1 VTIPSD
7 SLFTPIKNI
16 LNVLKE
22 CNEIQNNHD
31 RISYEILYELQKKIS
46 ILISKNSAPTIK
58 SRSASI
64 SSYSTELYK
73 SLLLKLNVH
82 KENFNTLFQD
92 ASSYIQIAEEILKK
106 GYEYYIHYF
115 MIL

>member
-1 VTIPSD
+1 VIVPSE
-7 SLFTPIKNI
+7 SLFTPIQNI
-16 LNVLKE
+16 LNVL
-22 CNEIQNNHD
+22 NEYSGIQNSED
-31 RISYEILYELQKKIS
+31 RISYEIVYVLQNKAS
-46 ILISKNSAPTIK
+46 ELISKNAAPIIK

-73 SLLLKLNVH
+73 SLLSKLNNH
-82 KENFNTLFQD
+82 KEDFNTLFQE